1 MKHTKHI
8 HASNKNKLIN
18 GKRKE
23 RRRTEYL
30 LHERTLLV
38 NEYFRN
44 QRSLFTSLRSKIPY
58 KKKVPKAQVSRTSL
72 T

>member
-1 MKHTKHI
+1 MHQH
-8 HASNKNKLIN
+8 KNMLVN

-23 RRRTEYL
+23 RKTKYL
-30 LHERTLLV
+30 LHERALLM

-58 KKKVPKAQVSRTSL
+58 LQKRKFIKQKPL
-72 T
+72 ECL

>member
-8 HASNKNKLIN
+8 HASNKNKQIN

-30 LHERTLLV
+30 LHERTLLM

-44 QRSLFTSLRSKIPY
+44 QKSLFTSFE
-58 KKKVPKAQVSRTSL
+58 V
-72 T
+72 

>member
-8 HASNKNKLIN
+8 HTSNKKKLIN

-23 RRRTEYL
+23 RRRIDYL
-30 LHERTLLV
+30 LHEGALLM

-44 QRSLFTSLRSKIPY
+44 QISLFTSLRSKIPY
-58 KKKVPKAQVSRTSL
+58 LQKRSS
-72 T
+72 